1 MSLVLAAALAAASVM
16 TSAPVPAPASAAWA
30 PVTRAQIVEAM
41 RAVKGYDATA
51 TTNNGRFEVD
61 VLMLLAEA
69 AERGQV
75 GQPLFIAHEDWFQA
89 FLEAHGLTVEA
100 APLFARL
107 AREHGQDTVV
117 EYRTD
122 HVVEAVVK
130 GPALRRA
137 LSVLIAWPPK
147 AGMEEDYSFQ
157 DLFST
162 PTLQVTNHRQIR
174 YRVLVFDDRV
184 FVDQIE
190 GLTGR
195 PSSGALGLL
204 FKVIGEGRVIEYRM
218 AIAPDGLQ
226 ISRGR
231 AKKGFFDVSSTVTVQ
246 PSGKAEKDIPS
257 GRADL
262 AALDKRLE
270 EPLEVKYRPFGLTL
284 Y

>member
-1 MSLVLAAALAAASVM
+1 VIGLVLVAAIAAV
-16 TSAPVPAPASAAWA
+16 SAPGA
-30 PVTRAQIVEAM
+30 PVNRAQIADAM
-41 RAVKGYDATA
+41 RTVKAYDPTA

-61 VLMLLAEA
+61 VLLFLSEA
-69 AERGQV
+69 AEQGHV
-75 GQPLFIAHEDWFQA
+75 GQPLFIDHEEWFQA
-89 FLEAHGLTVEA
+89 LLEARGLTAES

-107 AREHGQDTVV
+107 AREHGQDTLV

-122 HVVEAVVK
+122 RVVETVVR

-137 LSVLIAWPPK
+137 LNVLIAWPVK
-147 AGMEEDYSFQ
+147 AGGVDEYSFQ
-157 DLFST
+157 DLFSS

-174 YRVLVFDDRV
+174 YRVLAFDDRV

-195 PSSGALGLL
+195 PNSGALGLL
-204 FKVIGEGRVIEYRM
+204 FKMIGEGRVVEYRM
-218 AIAPDGLQ
+218 AIAEDGLQ

-231 AKKGFFDVSSTVTVQ
+231 AKRGFFDIASTVTVQ
-246 PSGKAEKDIPS
+246 PGGKAEKDIPA

-262 AALDKRLE
+262 TAIDKRLQ
-270 EPLEVKYRPFGLTL
+270 EPLEIKYKPFGLSL